1 MNNKNALSKIIYMLI
16 TYLIIMFLPSLVI
29 QLFGLKGVTAINW
42 QVGITFV
49 GVIAMLWVDH
59 TSDIK
64 ANLEP
69 DKKLSLADTSLYGL
83 GGMLLMYATEIA
95 ASLIIILLF
104 GQPTASQNTQ
114 MILTIVRR
122 APLFIVYGVVL
133 APIMEEL
140 VFRKTIYGV
149 GRQLINPTGAMVIS
163 ALLFGLAH
171 NDNQYLL
178 VYSSLGLM
186 LCWLYKRTGSIRINM
201 IAHGLFNGIT
211 MALALLAFK

>member
-1 MNNKNALSKIIYMLI
+1 MNNKNALSKIINILI
-16 TYLIIMFLPSLVI
+16 TYLVILVVPSLVI
-29 QLFGLKGVTAINW
+29 QLFGLKGATAINW

-49 GVIAMLWVDH
+49 GVLIMIWLDRKTSANVEIA
-59 TSDIK
+59 T
-64 ANLEP
+64 
-69 DKKLSLADTSLYGL
+69 DKKLSVADTSLYSL
-83 GGMLLMYATEIA
+83 GGMLLMYATEII
-95 ASLIIILLF
+95 ASLVIIMLF
-104 GQPTASQNTQ
+104 GQPTASQNTA
-114 MILTIVRR
+114 MIIAIVRR

-149 GRQLINPTGAMVIS
+149 GRQLINPTGAMLIS

-178 VYSSLGLM
+178 VYSSLGIV
-186 LCWLYKRTGSIRINM
+186 LCWLYKKTGSIKVNM

-211 MALALLAFK
+211 MALALLTFK